1 MGVHLQ
7 HWRWLALGLFCLSG
21 VAWAQQAKLEDVR
34 IVSAPDR
41 TQVVFELSAAVS
53 PDVFLLQS
61 PARLVVDL
69 PDTARA
75 GSHDNEW
82 SGKGMVKRLRTG
94 VRHGYDLRV
103 VLDLQTAKLRRNSF
117 VLPPQGEHG
126 YRVVVDLHR
135 RKQPLAL
142 ADIVQAQNSADT
154 TAADTGKRGTKAAQL
169 AAEIAATSDAGGAAT
184 TKTASERHRPA
195 DDKAET
201 QPVAHRPAAPTRKIV
216 VAIDA
221 GHGGHDPGAIGP
233 NGTMEKDVTLSMARK
248 LAGMIDEQPNMRA
261 VLTRKQDVYVGLRQ
275 RIMRSR
281 KANADLFVSIHAN
294 SSVDADPHGVSV
306 FALSLDGA
314 TSEHARL
321 LAERENAV
329 VNIGGVSLE
338 QKNPNVASFML
349 DLAQS
354 ATIEASLDVARRVL
368 HNLDGFTTLLRTQV
382 EQAAFVVLKSPD
394 TPSILVETG
403 FISNPRE
410 ERMLQT
416 SAYQA
421 QVVRAILQ
429 GIKGYFASY
438 RPATMI
444 AEALVHTVERGDTLS
459 AIAATY
465 HVSVSR
471 LREINDLSSSMIRV
485 GQQLRIPA
493 TGDSL
498 QQVASLR

>member
-1 MGVHLQ
+1 MGVRLQ
-7 HWRWLALGLFCLSG
+7 HWRWLALGLLCLGG
-21 VAWAQQAKLEDVR
+21 VAWAQQAKLKNVR
-34 IVSAPDR
+34 ITANSDR
-41 TQVVFELSAAVS
+41 TQIVFDLSAVVS

-69 PDTARA
+69 PDTVQVGKHGDAWA
-75 GSHDNEW
+75 GD
-82 SGKGMVKRLRTG
+82 GLVKRLRTG

-103 VLDLQTAKLRRNSF
+103 VLDLQTAKVRRTSF
-117 VLPPQGEHG
+117 TLPPQGQYG
-126 YRVVVDLHR
+126 TRLVVDLYR
-135 RKQPLAL
+135 RKKPLAL
-142 ADIVQAQNSADT
+142 ADIVQQQS
-154 TAADTGKRGTKAAQL
+154 GSKGTDSRQHAEKAAQL
-169 AAEIAATSDAGGAAT
+169 AAEIAAATDAAEAGSEDHKATNVAASANE
-184 TKTASERHRPA
+184 KV
-195 DDKAET
+195 ET
-201 QPVAHRPAAPTRKIV
+201 QPVAYTPVAPIRKIV
-216 VAIDA
+216 VAVDA

-233 NGTMEKDVTLSMARK
+233 SGTMEKDVTLSMARK
-248 LAGMIDEQPNMRA
+248 LAAMIDEQPNMRA
-261 VLTRKQDVYVGLRQ
+261 VLTRKKDVYVGLRE

-281 KANADLFVSIHAN
+281 KADADLFVSIHAN
-294 SSVDADPHGVSV
+294 SSVDSDPHGVSV

-329 VNIGGVSLE
+329 VSIGGVSLE

-354 ATIEASLDVARRVL
+354 ATIEASLDVGRRVL
-368 HNLDGFTTLLRTQV
+368 HNLDGFTTLLRSQV

-403 FISNPRE
+403 FISNPSE
-410 ERMLQT
+410 ERALR
-416 SAYQA
+416 SNAYQA

-438 RPATMI
+438 RPGTMI
-444 AEALVHTVERGDTLS
+444 AEALVHTVEPGDTLS
-459 AIAATY
+459 DIAATY

-471 LREINDLSSSMIRV
+471 LRKANGLSSSMIRV
-485 GQQLRIPA
+485 GQQLRIPSS
-493 TGDSL
+493 GGGL